1 MTTDALTSVL
11 AQQVLG
17 WSAAPDR
24 FLMGNRRWIPRWR
37 FAPLTSL
44 EDAFRLLDAAQPE
57 EFALSGSGNGE
68 FWVQV
73 RLPGGCGEA
82 RDTSKP
88 RAIAY
93 AVARALGIELEEP
106 K

>member
-1 MTTDALTSVL
+1 M
-11 AQQVLG
+11 G

-24 FLMGNRRWIPRWR
+24 FLMGNRKWIPRWR
-37 FAPLTSL
+37 FAPLTNL
-44 EDAFRLLDAAQPE
+44 ADAFRLLDAAKPVE
-57 EFALSGSGNGE
+57 YAISGRATGE
-68 FWVQV
+68 FRVRV
-73 RLPGGCGEA
+73 RLAGGTGEA

-93 AVARALGIELEEP
+93 AVARAIGISLEQA

>member
-1 MTTDALTSVL
+1 VTTDALTNML

-17 WSAAPDR
+17 WSPAPDR
-24 FLMGNRRWIPRWR
+24 FLRGNRRWIPRWR
-37 FAPLTSL
+37 FAPLTNL
-44 EDAFRLLDAAQPE
+44 ADAFRLLDAAKPE

-68 FWVQV
+68 FWVRV
-73 RLPGGCGEA
+73 RLPGGYGEA

-93 AVARALGIELEEP
+93 AVARAIGIELGEQ